1 MLDLAP
7 FNTIL
12 LDMDG
17 VIYRGPQPLPGVNDL
32 LALCAARGIGYACV
46 TNNSTM
52 TPQQYEA
59 KLAGMGIAIPAAR
72 IITSSVATRRFLERE
87 FGRGTPAFYI
97 GMYGLR
103 EALFADGYFVYDEQL
118 PRVVV
123 SGLDTELTYQKL
135 KLATLAIRAGARYVA
150 TNPDRTLPVE
160 EGLVPGAGSIIALL
174 RTATDVEPTVIGKPA
189 PEMMRAAIEIL
200 RADSARTLT
209 IGDRLDTDIAGA
221 AAAGLASAL
230 VLTGVTTTD
239 LLDRSPLK
247 PDAVFA
253 GLPEL
258 AAAWE
263 RSVAGNQ

>member
-1 MLDLAP
+1 MLELSQYTAV
-7 FNTIL
+7 L
-12 LDMDG
+12 MDMDG
-17 VIYRGPQPLPGVNDL
+17 VIYRGNEPLPGVNEL
-32 LALCAARGIGYACV
+32 LALLRRHGVAYACV
-46 TNNSTM
+46 TNNSTL
-52 TPQQYEA
+52 TPQQYED
-59 KLAGMGIAIPAAR
+59 KLARMGIAIPAAQ
-72 IITSSVATRRFLERE
+72 IITSSVATRRYLEGLLPRD
-87 FGRGTPAFYI
+87 TPAYYV
-97 GMYGLR
+97 GMDGLR
-103 EALFADGYFVYDEQL
+103 EALLGDGYFVYDEQH
-118 PRVVV
+118 PQVVAV
-123 SGLDTELTYQKL
+123 GLDHEVTYAKL
-135 KLATLAIRAGARYVA
+135 KRAALAIRAGARFVG
-150 TNPDRTLPVE
+150 TNPDVTLPTP
-160 EGLVPGAGSIIALL
+160 EGLVPGAGSLIALV
-174 RTATDVEPTVIGKPA
+174 RAATDVEPTVIGKPA

>member
-1 MLDLAP
+1 MLDLGR
-7 FNTIL
+7 FRTIL
-12 LDMDG
+12 MDMDG

-32 LALCAARGIGYACV
+32 LALCAQRGIRYACV

-52 TPQQYEA
+52 TPAQYET
-59 KLAGMGIAIPAAR
+59 KLAGMGIHIPAAQ
-72 IITSSVATRRFLERE
+72 IITSSVATRRMLERD
-87 FGRGTPAFYI
+87 FPRGTPAFYV
-97 GMYGLR
+97 GMKGLND
-103 EALFADGYFVYDEQL
+103 ALFGDGYFVYDEHR

-123 SGLDTELTYQKL
+123 SGLDTDLTYQKL

-174 RTATDVEPTVIGKPA
+174 QAATDVTPTIIGKPGA
-189 PEMMRAAIEIL
+189 AMFQTAIEIL
-200 RADSARTLT
+200 GAEAGTTLT

-221 AAAGLASAL
+221 AGAGLASAL
-230 VLTGVTTTD
+230 VLTGVSTQADADAGPT
-239 LLDRSPLK
+239 R

-258 AAAWE
+258 VAAWP
-263 RSVAGNQ
+263 AA

>member
-174 RTATDVEPTVIGKPA
+174 RTATDVEPTVIGKPG
-189 PEMMRAAIEIL
+189 AAMFQTAIDIL
-200 RADSARTLT
+200 GADPRRTLT
-209 IGDRLDTDIAGA
+209 VGDRLDTDVAGA
-221 AAAGLASAL
+221 RGAGLAAGL
-230 VLTGVTTTD
+230 VLTGVSTPE
-239 LLDRSPLK
+239 LLAQSEIQPDR
-247 PDAVFA
+247 VFA

-258 AAAWE
+258 VAALEQAHG
-263 RSVAGNQ
+263 A

>member
-1 MLDLAP
+1 MLDLAR

-17 VIYRGPQPLPGVNDL
+17 VIYRGPVPLPGVNEL

-59 KLAGMGIAIPAAR
+59 KLAGMGIAIPAAQ

-87 FGRGTPAFYI
+87 FPRGTPAFYV
-97 GMYGLR
+97 GMHGLR

-174 RTATDVEPTVIGKPA
+174 SAATDTTPTVIGKPA
-189 PEMMRAAIEIL
+189 AAMFQAAIEIL
-200 RADSARTLT
+200 GADPRRTLT
-209 IGDRLDTDIAGA
+209 VGDRLDTDMAGA
-221 AAAGLASAL
+221 LGAGLAAAL
-230 VLTGVTTTD
+230 VLTGVTTRD
-239 LLDRSPLK
+239 LLAASSIQ
-247 PDAVFA
+247 PDMVFA

-258 AAAWE
+258 VAALAE
-263 RSVAGNQ
+263 PTR